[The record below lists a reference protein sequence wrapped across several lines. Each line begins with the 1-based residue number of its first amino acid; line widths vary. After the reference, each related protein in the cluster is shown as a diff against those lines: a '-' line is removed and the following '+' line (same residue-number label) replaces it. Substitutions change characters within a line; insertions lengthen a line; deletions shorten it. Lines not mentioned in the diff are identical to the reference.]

1 MPVTKAPRKA
11 EKRHAKKERHRQRRL
26 QVKDRHRQPH
36 YVATTL
42 IAAGGVAWFSFAPS
56 TLSYWL
62 GGVLAAVP
70 FVSLVVDRST
80 ERGYEFP
87 PERGYEFPPDY
98 GHDDGPW
105 SGP

>member
-1 MPVTKAPRKA
+1 MPLTKAQRKA
-11 EKRHAKKERHRQRRL
+11 EKRHAKKQRHQQRR
-26 QVKDRHRQPH
+26 QQAKDRRRLPY

-62 GGVLAAVP
+62 GGVLAAFP
-70 FVSLVVDRST
+70 FVYLVVDRST
-80 ERGYEFP
+80 EH
-87 PERGYEFPPDY
+87 GYEFPPDY
-98 GHDDGPW
+98 CHDDGPW